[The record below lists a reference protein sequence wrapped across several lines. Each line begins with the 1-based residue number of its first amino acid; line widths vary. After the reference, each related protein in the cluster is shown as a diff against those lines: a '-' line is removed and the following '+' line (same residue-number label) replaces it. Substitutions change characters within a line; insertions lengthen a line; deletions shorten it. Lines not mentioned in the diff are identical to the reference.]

1 MTCLTYTALEM
12 AEQQENRP
20 SDPPKTAVRKT
31 LKLGSGS
38 GWTKLDLEKFQVDY
52 RYQEY
57 DELPKRILDYQLAPE
72 VLASTTRW

>member
-1 MTCLTYTALEM
+1 M

-38 GWTKLDLEKFQVDY
+38 GWTKLDLEIFQVDY
-52 RYQEY
+52 RYQKY
-57 DELPKRILDYQLAPE
+57 VELPKKILEYQLASE
-72 VLASTTRW
+72 VVTSTTRW